1 MTSAPPILL
10 ADSVTALS
18 AAHTGCVLV
27 AGSHGGLIAA
37 RYAAHAQVRA
47 VVFNDAGIGCDEA
60 GVAGLAWLEAR
71 GVAAA
76 AVSHDSARIGD
87 AADSLARGRVS
98 RANAQARALG
108 VAAGQS
114 CAHAAQLLRAAVPA
128 AVDEPRP
135 FPHDG
140 RHVLRA
146 ADDGTRSVIGLDSI
160 GLVERGDAG
169 QVLVIGSHGGLH
181 GGDPASALSVDA
193 RAAFFHDAGIG
204 RDDAGTTRLPVLAAR
219 DMPTGTVD
227 YRSARIGDAR
237 SMWAT
242 GTLSRVNRPLAAL
255 GVREGTALRAAVA
268 ALPERA

>member
-1 MTSAPPILL
+1 MTSAAPILL

-18 AAHTGCVLV
+18 AAHAGCVLV
-27 AGSHGGLIAA
+27 AGSHGGVIAA

-47 VVFNDAGIGCDEA
+47 AVFNDAGIGCDEA

-108 VAAGQS
+108 VTPGQG

-128 AVDEPRP
+128 AVDEPQP
-135 FPHDG
+135 CPSDG
-140 RHVLRA
+140 RHALRA
-146 ADDGTRSVIGLDSI
+146 AGDGAPSVIGLDSI
-160 GLVERGDAG
+160 GLVEPGDAG
-169 QVLVIGSHGGLH
+169 RVLVIGSHGGLH

-204 RDDAGTTRLPVLAAR
+204 RDEAGTTRLPALAAR
-219 DMPTGTVD
+219 NVPAGTVD
-227 YRSARIGDAR
+227 FRSARIGDAR

-242 GTLSRVNRPLAAL
+242 GVLSRVNAPLAAF
-255 GVREGTALRAAVA
+255 GARSGASLRDVA
-268 ALPERA
+268 AALAARG